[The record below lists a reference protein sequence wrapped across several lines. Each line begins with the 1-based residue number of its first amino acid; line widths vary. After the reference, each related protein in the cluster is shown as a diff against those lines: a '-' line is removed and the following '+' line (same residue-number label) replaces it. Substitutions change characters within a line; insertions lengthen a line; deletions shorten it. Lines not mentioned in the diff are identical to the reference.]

1 MLYNSVYNFTLA
13 RNIIVTLLQTT
24 TPVIAPIARHSQ
36 AQRRIDPAQLT
47 ARLALDRKTK
57 QDCYKL
63 RYLSY
68 FAEGHIEARRSGT
81 FSDEYDDQP
90 TVQTVVIYKGSRAVA
105 STRIC
110 TLTRG
115 LDGSN
120 SGSIPAQQV
129 FPEET
134 EALFGRDV
142 ASPVEQVVEINRLV
156 RHPDLADD
164 KSLVFLLFRLAGYF
178 ILKND
183 AGAVVSC
190 VRRNHIP
197 FYTRLRF
204 NEVAGPRVYHGVKF
218 STHLLSCLR
227 PQYDMVRRMVPLL
240 DVAGAARTQYDRLCQ
255 GETVAVMS

>member
-1 MLYNSVYNFTLA
+1 MTLP
-13 RNIIVTLLQTT
+13 QTNT
-24 TPVIAPIARHSQ
+24 SAIAPIARHGQ
-36 AQRRIDPAQLT
+36 AQRRSEPAQLT

-68 FAEGHIEARRSGT
+68 FAEGHIESRRSGT

-90 TVQTVVIYKGSRAVA
+90 GVQTVVIYKGSRAVA

-110 TLTRG
+110 ALTRG
-115 LDGSN
+115 SDGSEA
-120 SGSIPAQQV
+120 GAIPAQHV

-134 EALFGRDV
+134 EALFRRDV
-142 ASPVEQVVEINRLV
+142 ASPVERVIEINRLV

-183 AGAVVSC
+183 AGAMVSC

-204 NEVAGPRVYHGVKF
+204 SEVAGPRVYHGVKF

-227 PQYDMVRRMVPLL
+227 PQYDTVRRMVPLL
-240 DVAGAARTQYDRLCQ
+240 NVAGAAQAQYDRLCQ
-255 GETVAVMS
+255 GETVAVMP

>member
-1 MLYNSVYNFTLA
+1 MTTLQA
-13 RNIIVTLLQTT
+13 K
-24 TPVIAPIARHSQ
+24 TPVVAPISRQGHARHRS
-36 AQRRIDPAQLT
+36 DSAQLT
-47 ARLALDRKTK
+47 ARLAIDRKTK

-68 FAEGHIEARRSGT
+68 IAEGHIEARHNGT

-90 TVQTVVIYKGSRAVA
+90 TVQSVVIYKGSRAVA

-110 TLTRG
+110 VLTRESN
-115 LDGSN
+115 GSD
-120 SGSIPAQQV
+120 SGSIPAQHV
-129 FPEET
+129 FPEEI
-134 EALFGRDV
+134 EALFRRDV
-142 ASPVEQVVEINRLV
+142 ASPVERVVEINRLV

-178 ILKND
+178 ILKSD

-190 VRRNHIP
+190 VRRNHIS

-204 NEVAGPRVYHGVKF
+204 SEVAGPCVYHGVKF

-227 PQYDMVRRMVPLL
+227 PQYDTVRRMVPLL
-240 DVAGAARTQYDRLCQ
+240 DVAGAARAQYDRLCQ
-255 GETVAVMS
+255 GETVVVIP

>member
-1 MLYNSVYNFTLA
+1 M
-13 RNIIVTLLQTT
+13 RIIILTLLQTT
-24 TPVIAPIARHSQ
+24 TPVIAPIGRHGQ
-36 AQRRIDPAQLT
+36 AQRRSDPAQLT

-68 FAEGHIEARRSGT
+68 FTEGHIEARRSGA

-90 TVQTVVIYKGSRAVA
+90 TTQTVVIYKGNQAVA

-110 TLTRG
+110 VLTRG
-115 LDGSN
+115 PDGSDA
-120 SGSIPAQQV
+120 GSIPAQHV
-129 FPEET
+129 FPGET
-134 EALFGRDV
+134 EALLRRDV
-142 ASPVEQVVEINRLV
+142 ASPVERVVEINRLV

-178 ILKND
+178 IIRSD

-204 NEVAGPRVYHGVKF
+204 SEVAGPRVYHGVKF

-227 PQYDMVRRMVPLL
+227 PQYDTVRRMVPLL
-240 DVAGAARTQYDRLCQ
+240 DVTGTARTQYDRLCQ
-255 GETVAVMS
+255 GETVGVMS

>member
-1 MLYNSVYNFTLA
+1 M
-13 RNIIVTLLQTT
+13 TLLQTT
-24 TPVIAPIARHSQ
+24 TPVIAPIAQHGQ
-36 AQRRIDPAQLT
+36 AQRRSDPAQLT

-68 FAEGHIEARRSGT
+68 FTEGHIEARRNGA

-90 TVQTVVIYKGSRAVA
+90 GVQTVVIYKGSQAVA

-110 TLTRG
+110 ALTRG
-115 LDGSN
+115 ADGSD
-120 SGSIPAQQV
+120 SGAIPAQHV

-134 EALFGRDV
+134 DALFRHDG
-142 ASPVEQVVEINRLV
+142 AAPVERVVEINRLV

-204 NEVAGPRVYHGVKF
+204 SELAGPRVYHGVKF

-227 PQYDMVRRMVPLL
+227 PQYDAVRRMVPIL
-240 DVAGAARTQYDRLCQ
+240 DVGGVVRAHYDRLDQ
-255 GETVAVMS
+255 GETISVMP